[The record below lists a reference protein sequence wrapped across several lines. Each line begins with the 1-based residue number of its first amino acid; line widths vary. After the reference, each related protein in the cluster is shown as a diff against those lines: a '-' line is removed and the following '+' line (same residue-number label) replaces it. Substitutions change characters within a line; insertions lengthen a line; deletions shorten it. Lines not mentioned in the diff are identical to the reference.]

1 MPGRSLCLMGLML
14 FLCSA
19 LHAQELKKK
28 EWSISL
34 GTGHLSQ
41 QHLVFS
47 PFVHQDISFLNL
59 GLSYSR
65 QANFYQQYRLT
76 VANFSSMVAE
86 PFLFREYDEVQTA
99 NPHSF
104 TFVNLDYVLGKT
116 LKRGQTSGFTVG
128 GLLSAKIQAN
138 NYVYGRFSNF
148 GYFST
153 FGLGVFG
160 KYDYMPGARNKFS
173 FTARVPLVSWLAQSP
188 YLVNDDE
195 YIENTYSHSG
205 ITTFF
210 NFIADG
216 EATSWNRLQYLDLE
230 ARYQYRLSDRWALGA
245 AYAFEFIHSSEP
257 RSFWSFR
264 NGLMF
269 STSYQ
274 F

>member
-1 MPGRSLCLMGLML
+1 MGLIL
-14 FLCSA
+14 LLCSV
-19 LHAQELKKK
+19 LPAQELKKK

-34 GTGHLSQ
+34 GAGQLSR

-47 PFVHQDISFLNL
+47 PFLHQDISFLNL

-65 QANFYQQYRLT
+65 QADFYQQYRLT

-86 PFLFREYDEVQTA
+86 PFIFREYDEVQTA

-104 TFVNLDYVLGKT
+104 TFVNLDYILGKA

-128 GLLSAKIQAN
+128 GLFSAKIQAN

-160 KYDYMPGARNKFS
+160 KYDYMPGMRNKFS

-216 EATSWNRLQYLDLE
+216 EAATWNRLQYLDLE

-245 AYAFEFIHSSEP
+245 AYTFEFIHSSEP
-257 RSFWSFR
+257 RPLWSFR